1 LTAQANSRGHSS
13 LFHPRR
19 AIAVTARPLR
29 IQIAAISMKHEF
41 SLTLRLS
48 DSSGKPVL
56 EVIGSHGASLG
67 HSDDG
72 DVTVA
77 ILADP
82 HAADSATRWA
92 QAWSGTSG
100 DPVTLLAPTAAGALA
115 IHRRELEAH
124 AVAPKIGLRQI
135 YWRAVGN
142 VLAFASSPR
151 LLKGLPG
158 DSLSVRPDALFR
170 YLYFHVLPGPDSFFD
185 GVSKLDAGHALRWN
199 TTGVTVTR
207 YWHPR
212 FTDTVGQ
219 PERAAAVELH
229 SLLDSAVKKSLG
241 DRDDAGAFLSGG
253 LDSSTVAGL
262 AAGNRPGIPTVSMG
276 FHASGYDEMAYA
288 RIASRHF
295 STRPLEYYVTPEDV
309 LATLPDLA
317 AAFPEPF
324 GNSSAAAVYH
334 CARVARENG
343 IGLLLAGDGGDEL
356 FGGNER
362 YARQLTFERY
372 GGAPRFLRLAL
383 ERSVGAAA
391 ALTQAFPIGKIS
403 SYLQQANTPLPDRL
417 QSYNFL
423 HRHDPA
429 QVFVPELLETV
440 DQSAPLR
447 QLREE
452 YAAPLTQSAV
462 NRMLFLDWKFTLH
475 DNDLVKVNT
484 MCQFAD
490 VDVVYP
496 MLDPAV
502 VEFSMQVPGDWKVR
516 NGELRWF
523 YKRAMR
529 DFLPREIVDK
539 TKHGFGLPF
548 GIWTRTHKGLG
559 KLSGDSLGSLATR
572 GYFRRDFLLEA
583 MRLHREGHA
592 SYYGELVWVL
602 MTLELWLQAHA
613 PDARI

>member
-1 LTAQANSRGHSS
+1 
-13 LFHPRR
+13 
-19 AIAVTARPLR
+19 
-29 IQIAAISMKHEF
+29 MKHEF
-41 SLTLRLS
+41 WLTLELS
-48 DSSGKPVL
+48 NSSGRPRL

-67 HSDDG
+67 HSGNG

-77 ILADP
+77 ILAEP
-82 HAADSATRWA
+82 HAAESASLCAQEWSDTR
-92 QAWSGTSG
+92 G
-100 DPVTLLAPTAAGALA
+100 DPVTLLASASVGALA
-115 IHRRELEAH
+115 IHRRNLEAH
-124 AVAPKIGLRQI
+124 AVAAKLGIRQI
-135 YWRAVGN
+135 YWRAQKNRLSLASSPKLLN
-142 VLAFASSPR
+142 VLAGDR
-151 LLKGLPG
+151 LT
-158 DSLSVRPDALFR
+158 VRPDALFR
-170 YLYFHVLPGPDSFFD
+170 YLYFHMLPGPGSFFED
-185 GVSKLDAGHALRWN
+185 VYKLDAGHALRWS

-207 YWHPR
+207 HWHPR
-212 FTDTVGQ
+212 FTDTTGQ
-219 PERAAAVELH
+219 SERDAAVELQG
-229 SLLDSAVKKSLG
+229 LLHSAVKKSLR
-241 DRDDAGAFLSGG
+241 DRNDAGTFLSGG

-262 AAGNRPGIPTVSMG
+262 AARDRPGISTVSMG
-276 FHASGYDEMAYA
+276 FNASGYDEMAYA

-295 STRPLEYYVTPEDV
+295 GTHPLEYYVTPEDV

-324 GNSSAAAVYH
+324 GNSSAAAAYH
-334 CARVARENG
+334 CARVAKENG

-356 FGGNER
+356 FGGNDR

-372 GGAPRFLRLAL
+372 GRVPRSLRSAL

-391 ALTQAFPIGKIS
+391 AYTQTFPIGKIR

-423 HRHDPA
+423 HRHDPE
-429 QVFVPELLETV
+429 QVFAPEILETA
-440 DQSAPLR
+440 DQTAPLR

-452 YAAPLTQSAV
+452 YAAPQTQSAV

-484 MCQFAD
+484 MCQFAGI
-490 VDVVYP
+490 DVVYP

-502 VEFSMQVPGDWKVR
+502 VEFSMRVPGDWKVR

-529 DFLPREIVDK
+529 DFLPRPIIDK

-548 GIWTRTHKGLG
+548 GVWTRTHKGLG
-559 KLSGDSLGSLATR
+559 RLSEESLGSLATR
-572 GYFRRDFLLEA
+572 GYFRREFLQEA
-583 MRLHREGHA
+583 LRLHREGHA
-592 SYYGELVWVL
+592 AYYGELVWIL
-602 MTLELWLQAHA
+602 MTLELWLQVHA